1 MRFRSRRSDFIPTLT
16 AEPIKVVAGLPR
28 VSGEGFLCCT
38 RGHRSFGLT
47 RWPELASFEKYT
59 YEGAVW
65 RRDAKAANR
74 VFAACLGGGV
84 MGAAAILART
94 ATRLK
99 EAQFIDVVGSA
110 RRVVESDFV
119 VWDAH
124 FTVDDASL
132 LNAYQKLQGDTVKVR
147 EFMKAK
153 GELGYTLAPVQVR
166 EIVPPLQDLADDQLV
181 SRRLGYQLR
190 QPVQVR
196 SENVA
201 AAARL
206 GLECAELLNQGVV
219 FVTDGTQFIYAKPAE
234 ARIQMMREAT
244 RDARARAEQI
254 AGESGRKVRELRAA
268 RAGVTQINSV
278 DSSATSSEG
287 NNDTTSPTK
296 VIIVTVGA
304 KFALE

>member
-1 MRFRSRRSDFIPTLT
+1 
-16 AEPIKVVAGLPR
+16 
-28 VSGEGFLCCT
+28 
-38 RGHRSFGLT
+38 
-47 RWPELASFEKYT
+47 
-59 YEGAVW
+59 
-65 RRDAKAANR
+65 
-74 VFAACLGGGV
+74 

-110 RRVVESDFV
+110 RRVVESDLV

-132 LNAYQKLQGDTVKVR
+132 LNAYQKLQTDTSKVR
-147 EFMKAK
+147 GFLEAK

-166 EIVPPLQDLADDQLV
+166 EIAPPLQDFADDQV
-181 SRRLGYQLR
+181 VGRRLGYQLR

-206 GLECAELLNQGVV
+206 GLECAELLNQGVA

-254 AGESGRKVRELRAA
+254 AGESGRTVRELRAA
-268 RAGVTQINSV
+268 RAGVTQINAV
-278 DSSATSSEG
+278 DSSATSLAGEIH
-287 NNDTTSPTK
+287 K
-296 VIIVTVGA
+296 
-304 KFALE
+304 L

>member
-1 MRFRSRRSDFIPTLT
+1 MIIALSRPHLLGSF
-16 AEPIKVVAGLPR
+16 AGL
-28 VSGEGFLCCT
+28 C
-38 RGHRSFGLT
+38 
-47 RWPELASFEKYT
+47 LA
-59 YEGAVW
+59 
-65 RRDAKAANR
+65 
-74 VFAACLGGGV
+74 GGI
-84 MGAAAILART
+84 MGAAFMITRA

-99 EAQFIDVVGSA
+99 ESQFIDVVGAA
-110 RRVVESDFV
+110 RRVVESDLV

-132 LNAYQKLQGDTVKVR
+132 LSAYQKLQADTAKVK

-166 EIVPPLQDLADDQLV
+166 EIVPPLQNWADDQV
-181 SRRLGYQLR
+181 TGRRLGYQLR

-206 GLECAELLNQGVV
+206 GLECAELLNQGVA

-254 AGESGRKVRELRAA
+254 AGESGRTVRELRTA
-268 RAGVTQINSV
+268 RAGVTQINAV

-304 KFALE
+304 RFALE

>member
-1 MRFRSRRSDFIPTLT
+1 MINSLSRPQLLGWF
-16 AEPIKVVAGLPR
+16 AGL
-28 VSGEGFLCCT
+28 
-38 RGHRSFGLT
+38 
-47 RWPELASFEKYT
+47 
-59 YEGAVW
+59 
-65 RRDAKAANR
+65 
-74 VFAACLGGGV
+74 CLGGGV

-110 RRVVESDFV
+110 RRVVESDLV

-132 LNAYQKLQGDTVKVR
+132 LNAYQKLQGDTAKVR

>member
-1 MRFRSRRSDFIPTLT
+1 MIISLSRPQLFGWF
-16 AEPIKVVAGLPR
+16 AGL
-28 VSGEGFLCCT
+28 
-38 RGHRSFGLT
+38 
-47 RWPELASFEKYT
+47 
-59 YEGAVW
+59 
-65 RRDAKAANR
+65 
-74 VFAACLGGGV
+74 CLGGGV

-110 RRVVESDFV
+110 RRVVESDLV

-132 LNAYQKLQGDTVKVR
+132 LNAYQKLQADTAKVK
-147 EFMKAK
+147 EFLKAK
-153 GELGYTLAPVQVR
+153 GEVGYTLAPVQVR
-166 EIVPPLQDLADDQLV
+166 EIVPPTQDLADDQMV
-181 SRRLGYQLR
+181 GRRLGYQLR

-201 AAARL
+201 SAARL
-206 GLECAELLNQGVV
+206 GLDCAELLNQGVA

-254 AGESGRKVRELRAA
+254 AGESGRAVRELRAA
-268 RAGVTQINSV
+268 RAGVTQINAA
-278 DSSATSSEG
+278 DSSVTSGEG

>member
-1 MRFRSRRSDFIPTLT
+1 MIISLSRPQLIGWF
-16 AEPIKVVAGLPR
+16 AGL
-28 VSGEGFLCCT
+28 
-38 RGHRSFGLT
+38 
-47 RWPELASFEKYT
+47 
-59 YEGAVW
+59 
-65 RRDAKAANR
+65 
-74 VFAACLGGGV
+74 CLGGGV

-110 RRVVESDFV
+110 RRIVESDLV

-132 LNAYQKLQGDTVKVR
+132 LNAYQKLQADTAKLK
-147 EFMKAK
+147 EFLKAK
-153 GELGYTLAPVQVR
+153 GEVGYTLAPVQVR
-166 EIVPPLQDLADDQLV
+166 EIVPPPQELADDQMV
-181 SRRLGYQLR
+181 ARRLGYQLR

-201 AAARL
+201 AAAQL
-206 GLECAELLNQGVV
+206 GLECAELLNQGVA

-254 AGESGRKVRELRAA
+254 AGESGRSVRELRSA
-268 RAGVTQINSV
+268 RAGVTQINAA

-287 NNDTTSPTK
+287 NNDTTSLTK

>member
-1 MRFRSRRSDFIPTLT
+1 
-16 AEPIKVVAGLPR
+16 
-28 VSGEGFLCCT
+28 
-38 RGHRSFGLT
+38 
-47 RWPELASFEKYT
+47 
-59 YEGAVW
+59 
-65 RRDAKAANR
+65 
-74 VFAACLGGGV
+74 
-84 MGAAAILART
+84 
-94 ATRLK
+94 
-99 EAQFIDVVGSA
+99 
-110 RRVVESDFV
+110 
-119 VWDAH
+119 
-124 FTVDDASL
+124 
-132 LNAYQKLQGDTVKVR
+132 
-147 EFMKAK
+147 
-153 GELGYTLAPVQVR
+153 LAPVQVR

-181 SRRLGYQLR
+181 SRRLGYHLR

-219 FVTDGTQFIYAKPAE
+219 FVTDGTQFIYAKSAE

-254 AGESGRKVRELRAA
+254 AGDSGRKVRELRAA

-287 NNDTTSPTK
+287 NNDTTSPTQ

>member
-1 MRFRSRRSDFIPTLT
+1 MIISFSRPQLFGWF
-16 AEPIKVVAGLPR
+16 AGL
-28 VSGEGFLCCT
+28 
-38 RGHRSFGLT
+38 
-47 RWPELASFEKYT
+47 
-59 YEGAVW
+59 
-65 RRDAKAANR
+65 
-74 VFAACLGGGV
+74 CLGGGV

-110 RRVVESDFV
+110 RRVVESDLV

-132 LNAYQKLQGDTVKVR
+132 LNAYQKLQADTAKVR
-147 EFMKAK
+147 GFLKAK
-153 GELGYTLAPVQVR
+153 GELGSTLAPVQVR
-166 EIVPPLQDLADDQLV
+166 EIAPPLQDFADDQV
-181 SRRLGYQLR
+181 VGRRLGYQLR

-206 GLECAELLNQGVV
+206 GLECAELLNQGVA

-234 ARIQMMREAT
+234 ARLQMMREAT

-254 AGESGRKVRELRAA
+254 AGESGRNVRELRAA